1 MPRNWGVIFV
11 VDRRLLI
18 KNRLIYMNLKKCILI
33 LALLVP
39 MAARAQYRGEERPVT
54 DTTLVLT
61 LDDALKIALSEN
73 VSVKVADM
81 EVERTKYARKG
92 SYGQLFPQ
100 ISASGMY
107 SYAIQKQKVYFGSDS
122 EDEGSGGGG
131 GMAGMMAGMMEP
143 IMYYIQQL
151 YAATSTP
158 FVPYVSPVKP
168 QEESSSGDDA
178 IEMGRRN
185 QVSLGLSAS
194 MPLVNLQL
202 WESLR
207 LTGDQVELAVEQA
220 RESRLG
226 TVTSVKQAYY
236 SVLMAKASYEVY
248 NAVYEN
254 AVENCKLTERR
265 HHVQKASDMDL
276 SRAQANVAA
285 AIPNLY
291 NAENS
296 ITLAL
301 WQLKAVMGLDLD
313 RAIDVAGRLEDYA
326 QHMFYD
332 LNEGSEASLD
342 RNSQMRQLATQAE
355 MLAKQIRMQQY
366 AYVPSLSMQLS
377 YNYYTQSDKFNLS
390 QWKWLPSS
398 TLVFNLSIP
407 IFSGGQRYHAIKQT
421 RVQASELE
429 LQRVNAERQLR
440 IGIRQSL
447 STMETSMRS
456 YDAAREALKSAE
468 KAYDV
473 AAKSYEVGRSTL
485 TDLNNTELTLTQT
498 RLQALQAVYN
508 FVNAKAGLEQ
518 TLGYDFTDETATL
531 ENE

>member
-1 MPRNWGVIFV
+1 MS
-11 VDRRLLI
+11 I
-18 KNRLIYMNLKKCILI
+18 KRCFLMLV
-33 LALLVP
+33 LLVP
-39 MAARAQYRGEERPVT
+39 LAAQAQFKGEERPAG

-81 EVERTKYARKG
+81 EVERTKYAQKG

-107 SYAIQKQKVYFGSDS
+107 SYAIKKQKVYFGSD
-122 EDEGSGGGG
+122 DDDGGSSSGG
-131 GMAGMMAGMMEP
+131 GMASMYTSMLEP

-151 YAATSTP
+151 YEVTGTP
-158 FVPYVSPVKP
+158 FIPYVQPIDP
-168 QEESSSGDDA
+168 DEGSSSGDGA

-185 QVSLGLSAS
+185 QVTLGLSAS
-194 MPLVNLQL
+194 MPLVNAQL

-207 LTGDQVELAVEQA
+207 ITGSQVELAVEQA

-236 SVLMAKASYEVY
+236 AVLMAKASYEVY

-254 AVENCKLTERR
+254 AVENCKLTQMRYNA
-265 HHVQKASDMDL
+265 QKASELDL
-276 SRAQANVAA
+276 SRAQASVAS

-296 ITLAL
+296 IYLSL
-301 WQLKAVMGLDLD
+301 WQLKAVMGIDLD
-313 RAIDVAGRLEDYA
+313 RAIDVAGSLEDYA
-326 QHMFYD
+326 EHMFYD
-332 LNEGSEASLD
+332 VNEGGEASLD

-355 MLAKQIRMQQY
+355 MLARQIRMQQY
-366 AYVPSLSMQLS
+366 AYLPTLSVQLS

-398 TLVFNLSIP
+398 TLVFSLSIP

-421 RVQASELE
+421 RVQANELE

-456 YDAAREALKSAE
+456 YDAAKDALKSAE
-468 KAYDV
+468 KAYDI
-473 AAKSYEVGRSTL
+473 AAKSYQVGRSTL

-508 FVNAKAGLEQ
+508 FVNAKASLEQ
-518 TLGYDFTDETATL
+518 TLGYDFTDETADL
-531 ENE
+531 ENR

>member
-1 MPRNWGVIFV
+1 MCI
-11 VDRRLLI
+11 
-18 KNRLIYMNLKKCILI
+18 KKCFL
-33 LALLVP
+33 LLVLLLP
-39 MAARAQYRGEERPVT
+39 LAAQAQFNSKERPAG

-81 EVERTKYARKG
+81 EVQRNEYARKG
-92 SYGQLFPQ
+92 AYGALFPQ

-107 SYAIQKQKVYFGSDS
+107 SYAIQKQKVFFGSDDDS
-122 EDEGSGGGG
+122 EGSSGGGG
-131 GMAGMMAGMMEP
+131 GMASMFMSAFEP

-151 YAATSTP
+151 YAVTGTP
-158 FVPYVSPVKP
+158 FVPYIAPA
-168 QEESSSGDDA
+168 QEETTSSSSDP

-185 QVSLGLSAS
+185 QVTFGISAA
-194 MPLVNLQL
+194 MPLVNVQL

-226 TVTSVKQAYY
+226 TVTSVKQAFF
-236 SVLMAKASYEVY
+236 SVLMAKASYDVY

-254 AVENCKLTERR
+254 AVENFKLTQMRYNA
-265 HHVQKASDMDL
+265 QKASEMDL
-276 SRAQANVAA
+276 ARAQSSVAA
-285 AIPNLY
+285 AVPNLY

-296 ITLAL
+296 ISLAL
-301 WQLKAVMGLDLD
+301 WQLKAVMGVDLD
-313 RAIDVAGRLEDYA
+313 MDIDVAGALEDYA
-326 QHMFYD
+326 SHMFFD
-332 LNEGSEASLD
+332 INEGSEASLD

-366 AYVPSLSMQLS
+366 AYLPSLSMQVS

-398 TLVFNLSIP
+398 TLVFSLSIP
-407 IFSGGQRYHAIKQT
+407 IFSGGQRYHAVKQA
-421 RVQASELE
+421 RVQAAELD

-456 YDAAREALKSAE
+456 YDSAKEALKSAE
-468 KAYDV
+468 KAYDI
-473 AAKSYEVGRSTL
+473 AAKSYQVGRSTL

-498 RLQALQAVYN
+498 KLQALQAVYN

-518 TLGYDFTDETATL
+518 TLGYDFTDEAATL
-531 ENE
+531 EK